1 MLGAALRENQL
12 SCLVLDSERQPLDDI
27 AEQLAG
33 WGKVARIETRGR
45 TTGRPTEVAVGYVEE
60 PGGSV
65 LVAAGSDQA
74 GWGRNLEAEP
84 SCRVSIGDAAWAA
97 VAEPLD
103 GPALLHAVRELILKY
118 GTPAERLGQGPAFRL
133 RRVRDDGSRANP

>member
-1 MLGAALRENQL
+1 MAGPGSLI
-12 SCLVLDSERQPLDDI
+12 DDI

-60 PGGSV
+60 PDGSV
-65 LVAAGSDQA
+65 LVAAGEQA

-84 SCRVSIGDAAWAA
+84 SCRVSIGDDAWPA
-97 VAEPLD
+97 VAELLE
-103 GPALLHAVRELILKY
+103 GPDLLHAVRELILKY

-133 RRVRDDGSRANP
+133 RRIREGAGPGASA